1 MTLADRETL
10 YMKDIKNWLKAAL
23 VIGLIVL
30 LNYSSQLIIQIEP
43 YIHVEYTIFPFVF
56 NILLSLLIG
65 ISCGWVIKAS
75 AEKATQYFVMA
86 VIMFLI
92 LLFPVLYFMLPIPWL
107 PSFFAVIDKEYK
119 IESLVFGLFL
129 MMAVKS
135 RIAYIKAKR
144 NAV

>member
-1 MTLADRETL
+1 
-10 YMKDIKNWLKAAL
+10 MKDIRNWLKIAL

-30 LNYSSQLIIQIEP
+30 LNCSSQLIIQIRP
-43 YIHVEYTIFPFVF
+43 YNHDIEYTIFPFVF

-75 AEKATQYFVMA
+75 AEKAAQYTFIAAVML
-86 VIMFLI
+86 LI
-92 LLFPVLYFMLPIPWL
+92 LLFPVLYFMTPWTWI
-107 PSFFAVIDKEYK
+107 PSFFVVIEKENK

-129 MMAVKS
+129 MLAVKS
-135 RIAYIKAKR
+135 QIAHVKAKR

>member
-1 MTLADRETL
+1 
-10 YMKDIKNWLKAAL
+10 MKDIMNWLKAAL

-56 NILLSLLIG
+56 NIILSLLIG

-75 AEKATQYFVMA
+75 AEKANQYTVIA
-86 VIMFLI
+86 AIMFLI

-107 PSFFAVIDKEYK
+107 PSFFAVIEKECK
-119 IESLVFGLFL
+119 METLVFGLFL
-129 MMAVKS
+129 MLAVKS
-135 RIAYIKAKR
+135 QIEHVKAKR